1 MKKKLILLNTVL
13 FFLISVSYSQDD
25 LINKIKNNASDNAKF
40 QFTIIKDLAHTS
52 VKNQASSGTC
62 WSYSTNSFLESEA
75 IRLGKN
81 PINLAE
87 IYSARNC
94 YVEKA
99 KQYLL
104 WDGAI
109 NWGDGGEPH
118 DVINMYRKYGAMP
131 QELYTGLH
139 YGTTT
144 NKFAELQ
151 TVLKDMLDDFKKK
164 LNGGKLSPVWEKAF
178 TAVLDT
184 YLGEVPH
191 QFIYE
196 GKSYT
201 PQSFAKEYV
210 GINPDDYVEI
220 SSYKDYPYYKK
231 FVIPIPDNWSHD
243 AVYNVHMT
251 ELTDIV
257 DNAINKGYTVEWA
270 TDVSEPY
277 FSWKN
282 GVAYVPDVDLDNITP
297 DIKAHLFDEPK
308 TDKAITEDMRQTALN
323 DMMTT
328 DDHGMQIVG
337 SAKDQN
343 GKEYYIVK
351 NSWGESN
358 DYKGFIYVT
367 KAYVQFKTTAI
378 LLHKDALPST
388 VKKELNIN

>member
-1 MKKKLILLNTVL
+1 MKKTAIIFLSVL
-13 FFLISVSYSQDD
+13 FITNIHAQDD
-25 LINKIKNNASDNAKF
+25 LINKLKNNASDSAKF

-75 IRLGKN
+75 IRLGKK
-81 PINLAE
+81 PVDIAE
-87 IYSARNC
+87 IYSARNS

-131 QELYTGLH
+131 QEIYTGLH

-144 NKFAELQ
+144 NKFSEMM

-178 TAVLDT
+178 TAVLDA
-184 YLGEVPH
+184 YLGEVPR

-196 GKSYT
+196 GKNYT

-210 GINPDDYVEI
+210 GINPDDYVEL

-251 ELTDIV
+251 ELTDII

-282 GVAYVPDVDLDNITP
+282 GVAYVPDIDLENITP
-297 DIKAHLFDEPK
+297 EDRAHLFDEPQ
-308 TDKAITEDMRQTALN
+308 TDKIITEDLRQAALN

-337 SAKDQN
+337 LAKDQN

-388 VKKELNIN
+388 VKKELDIN

>member
-1 MKKKLILLNTVL
+1 MKKITIIFLSVL
-13 FFLISVSYSQDD
+13 FITNIHAQDD
-25 LINKIKNNASDNAKF
+25 LINKIKNNASDSSKF
-40 QFTIIKDLAHTS
+40 QFTIVKDLAHTS

-75 IRLGKN
+75 IRLGKK
-81 PINLAE
+81 PVDIAE
-87 IYSARNC
+87 IFSARNS

-131 QELYTGLH
+131 QEIYTGLH
-139 YGTTT
+139 YGTAT
-144 NKFAELQ
+144 NKFSEMM
-151 TVLKDMLDDFKKK
+151 TVLKDMLDDFRKK
-164 LNGGKLSPVWEKAF
+164 LNGGRLSPVWEKAF
-178 TAVLDT
+178 TAVLDA

-196 GKSYT
+196 GKTYT

-210 GINPDDYVEI
+210 GINPDDYVEL

-251 ELTDIV
+251 ELTDII

-282 GVAYVPDVDLDNITP
+282 GVAYVPDIDLENITP
-297 DIKAHLFDEPK
+297 EDRAHLFDEPK
-308 TDKAITEDMRQTALN
+308 TDKVITEDIRQTALN

-337 SAKDQN
+337 LAKDQN